1 MTEWTKEEWVQ
12 ASRSLDTHAG
22 IVSMNYL
29 ATLRTCQRNRA
40 LAALKIGRFY
50 TQAYGELAQE
60 IGHPCSTVPE
70 DLQQIDAA
78 IAVCKDDK

>member
-1 MTEWTKEEWVQ
+1 MNGAELIFKERKRQIEIEGWTPKH
-12 ASRSLDTHAG
+12 DDKH
-22 IVSMNYL
+22 I
-29 ATLRTCQRNRA
+29 
-40 LAALKIGRFY
+40 
-50 TQAYGELAQE
+50 YGELAQE